1 MSNEKKC
8 RKINKKE
15 LFIEIKKK
23 KLSKRKRKENRNI
36 FVYFKMSFIRT

>member
-23 KLSKRKRKENRNI
+23 KIIQKKKERK
-36 FVYFKMSFIRT
+36 